1 MIQISATTSENCL
14 LKQGIHRCD
23 VSTLRFLAI
32 RNVYMGTK
40 NNMYKNTHSSFIH
53 ATPQFE
59 TTQMLICDEW
69 IHTLQYLHEM
79 KYHAL

>member
-40 NNMYKNTHSSFIH
+40 NNMYKIPIAALFMLPHSLKLPKCSSVMNGYTHCSIS
-53 ATPQFE
+53 
-59 TTQMLICDEW
+59 TQ
-69 IHTLQYLHEM
+69 
-79 KYHAL
+79 